1 MSQTSHTQVLS
12 ETSGERAKE
21 LQSHL
26 ARAPSGA
33 GRGGQGRAVTS
44 PGGADLRGWECE
56 KLFTSSNCSPAMS
69 RIGVLLSLI
78 LTFFPG
84 SLSKGDHAQL
94 TGINSELLK
103 LNKTVTKRE
112 AECPEGH
119 REGKYCCLPCLPGE
133 RKSGDCTADGQKLVC
148 VPCLEGKEY
157 TDREHYSD
165 KCRRCRTCD
174 GEHGLEVEKNCTK
187 TQNTKCRCKS
197 NFFCNTPPV
206 CEHCSPC
213 RTCEHGTIENC
224 TPTKNTICKEG
235 SGPDLMWLCL
245 LILIPIVLMIIYRVK
260 RRYWNND
267 GHNTPTPLNTEMVPV
282 NVSDI
287 DLSNYLS
294 TIAELMKMN
303 EVRDFVRKNGVSE
316 AKIDEIKNDNAHDTA
331 EQKVQMLRTWHQC
344 HGKKGAYFTLISSL
358 RRTNLYTLAEKIED
372 RVLKENTSKQE
383 NANCN
388 NENESQSLV

>member
-1 MSQTSHTQVLS
+1 MT
-12 ETSGERAKE
+12 
-21 LQSHL
+21 
-26 ARAPSGA
+26 
-33 GRGGQGRAVTS
+33 
-44 PGGADLRGWECE
+44 
-56 KLFTSSNCSPAMS
+56 

-78 LTFFPG
+78 LTFSPG
-84 SLSKGDHAQL
+84 SLSKGDNAQL

-148 VPCLEGKEY
+148 VSCLEGKEY
-157 TDREHYSD
+157 TDRHHYSD

-197 NFFCNTPPV
+197 NFFCDTSE

-224 TPTKNTICKEG
+224 TPTNDTICKEG
-235 SGPDLMWLCL
+235 SGPDLRWLWL
-245 LILIPIVLMIIYRVK
+245 LILIPITGLLIICWVK
-260 RRYWNND
+260 RKYWKNN
-267 GHNTPTPLNTEMVPV
+267 GHYTPTPSNINTEMAPVPV
-282 NVSDI
+282 ADI
-287 DLSNYLS
+287 DLSDYIS
-294 TIAELMKMN
+294 TIAELMTMN
-303 EVRDFVRKNGVSE
+303 QVRDFVRKNGVSE

-331 EQKVQMLRTWHQC
+331 EQKVQMLRTWHQR
-344 HGKKGAYFTLISSL
+344 HGKKGAYCTLMEGLKRSSHHA
-358 RRTNLYTLAEKIED
+358 LAEKIED
-372 RVLKENTSKQE
+372 KVLKENTRKQE
-383 NANCN
+383 NANYN